1 MKRAL
6 PLLLAALCCLYLFAG
21 CGQSGVESPAGSS
34 SAPSAGSYAGADS
47 QLKKAR
53 EAARQLLGENYIP
66 SAEIPADLLEEQYG
80 LSPAL
85 YDHVLAEGPLMS
97 AHVDLFIGV
106 HASAGHTQQVLQA
119 LQAYRQKMLDNTMNY
134 PQNALKIPATQ
145 VFAQG
150 DYVFLVLLGAY
161 PPVEQEMDDEQTTAY
176 FAAQNQ
182 QTVDAIKASF
192 Q

>member
-21 CGQSGVESPAGSS
+21 CGQNGVESPAGSS

-182 QTVDAIKASF
+182 QAVDAIKASF

>member
-21 CGQSGVESPAGSS
+21 CGQSGAESPAGSS

-85 YDHVLAEGPLMS
+85 YDRVLAEGPLMS

-182 QTVDAIKASF
+182 QAVDAIKASF